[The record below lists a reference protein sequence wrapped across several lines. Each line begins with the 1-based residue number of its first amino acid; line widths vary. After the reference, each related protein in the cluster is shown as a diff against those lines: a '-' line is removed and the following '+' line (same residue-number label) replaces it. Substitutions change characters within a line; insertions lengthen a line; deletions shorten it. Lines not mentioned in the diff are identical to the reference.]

1 MIERALIVGPDE
13 TAQNPVVHDSEP
25 PTLMKDSM
33 APPAPAPVS
42 AARFPPIR
50 SAKTSEPEE
59 QNGHLASP
67 SEAPASGS
75 GSNIALR
82 LGELA
87 KEALIAGD
95 NASLERWVD
104 GLRAAGES
112 PIFTER
118 MRAMARIV
126 KGDIGDALRVLR
138 RTRQQ
143 LDPKDHAVR
152 CQTSLAMGIALS
164 VAGRPQEAL
173 LEGMDALARARQ
185 TGDERAAKACVAF
198 LAKLFTS
205 VGRTEEAAKL
215 QPAVTSPA

>member
-1 MIERALIVGPDE
+1 V
-13 TAQNPVVHDSEP
+13 
-25 PTLMKDSM
+25 
-33 APPAPAPVS
+33 
-42 AARFPPIR
+42 
-50 SAKTSEPEE
+50 
-59 QNGHLASP
+59 
-67 SEAPASGS
+67 
-75 GSNIALR
+75 R

-95 NASLERWVD
+95 NVSLERWVD

-126 KGDIGDALRVLR
+126 RGDIGDALRVLR
-138 RTRQQ
+138 RTRLE
-143 LDPKDHAVR
+143 LDPKDHALR

-185 TGDERAAKACVAF
+185 TSDERAAQACVAF

-205 VGRTEEAAKL
+205 VGRTEEANKL
-215 QPAVTSPA
+215 GPSVTPPP